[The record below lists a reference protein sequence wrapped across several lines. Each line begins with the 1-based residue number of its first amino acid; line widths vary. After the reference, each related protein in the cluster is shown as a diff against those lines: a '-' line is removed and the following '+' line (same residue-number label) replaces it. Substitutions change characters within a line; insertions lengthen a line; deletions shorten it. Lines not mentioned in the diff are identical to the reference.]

1 MSLNWN
7 FKEDFYGV
15 MITRYQF
22 KDETIVNQYNLYDGN
37 ALMIACFETNNTYQ
51 LYNFFADKNHMKN
64 CLGLTKG
71 YDNIYE
77 DKEIKLV
84 LKPNSKSAKTIAE
97 GFIKAKF
104 KERLTI
110 IFTEEVEPIDSTT
123 PFNI

>member
-7 FKEDFYGV
+7 FKNDFYGI

-22 KDETIVNQYNLYDGN
+22 KDETIVNQFNLYDGN
-37 ALMIACFETNNTYQ
+37 ALMIACFETENTYQ
-51 LYNFFADKNHMKN
+51 VSNFFADKDHMKN

-71 YDNIYE
+71 YDNMYE
-77 DKEIKLV
+77 NYEIQLI
-84 LKPNSKSAKTIAE
+84 LKPKSKSAKTIAE

-104 KERLTI
+104 KKKLTI
-110 IFTEEVEPIDSTT
+110 IFTEEVEATDSTT

>member
-7 FKEDFYGV
+7 FKKDFYGV
-15 MITRYQF
+15 MITRYQT

-37 ALMIACFETNNTYQ
+37 ALMIACFETNKKYQ
-51 LYNFFADKNHMKN
+51 VRDFFTNKDHMKN

-71 YDNIYE
+71 FENIHE
-77 DKEIKLV
+77 DREIKLV

-97 GFIKAKF
+97 SFIKAKF
-104 KERLTI
+104 KKRLTI

-123 PFNI
+123 PFDI